1 MTSFLDQLNPV
12 SALARLR
19 RRRWPLP
26 AGRRDR
32 GFFHS
37 GLQQLRAVNE
47 AIAVEIDLSEVG
59 EDVALGLFSTD
70 ASVLVGVQLLEQE
83 IDAIVGNVFASSLE
97 FVPVNFPI
105 FVAVESAQDFVGAL
119 HLALALP
126 IGVAHLDEHV
136 DQVGG
141 AATRA

>member
-19 RRRWPLP
+19 RRRRSPLP

-47 AIAVEIDLSEVG
+47 AIAVAIDLREVG
-59 EDVALGLFSTD
+59 EDVALGLFATD

-83 IDAIVGNVFASSLE
+83 IDAIGGNVFASRLQ
-97 FVPVNFPI
+97 FVRVNLPI
-105 FVAVESAQDFVGAL
+105 FVAVESAQD
-119 HLALALP
+119 
-126 IGVAHLDEHV
+126 
-136 DQVGG
+136 
-141 AATRA
+141 